1 MKVNIFKLIFFLIF
15 FSCVPTNYKNMALS
29 DPLKLIALR
38 DSLKT
43 PTDSRMD
50 EALIIAYNNIGIE
63 AFKRKDYKAAI
74 SSFSNSQKIL
84 NTDSLSSYYM
94 FMALAHDKLNTGKK
108 EFLWESIQNYYKA
121 SAVYPL
127 KGEPFYFIG
136 EAYLKIGD
144 KDFDL
149 IIESYEKA
157 LSLNLD
163 SDFRM
168 VVEDAKKEIMRRKD
182 LLSNFWK

>member
-1 MKVNIFKLIFFLIF
+1 MKVKLGCLFLFF
-15 FSCVPTNYKNMALS
+15 FSCVSTKYKDIAIS
-29 DPLKLIALR
+29 DPLKLIAIR
-38 DSLKT
+38 DSLNNF
-43 PTDSRMD
+43 TDSRMN
-50 EALIIAYNNIGIE
+50 EAAIIAYNNIGLK
-63 AFKRKDYKAAI
+63 ALKKKDYKIAI
-74 SSFSNSQKIL
+74 NSFSNSQKIL
-84 NTDSLSSYYM
+84 KTDSLSKYYM
-94 FMALAHDKLNTGKK
+94 FMALAHEKFDTGKK

-121 SAVYPL
+121 SEVYPL